1 MKRRVK
7 ALTVVLAICLI
18 TVFIRCQSNETPI
31 QQLIVVVNGDSIE
44 MVFVKGGTF
53 MMGCTDEQGCED
65 NEKPARK
72 ESVSD
77 FYIGKYEVTQRLWR
91 AVMDTDSILPFNG
104 GCEDCPMENVSWKNA
119 QEFIGRLNAMTG
131 KTFRLPTEAEWE
143 YAARGGH
150 KSKHYK
156 YSGSNQVS
164 EVAWYVGNSSGGQY
178 GEAGTTRP
186 VGLKKSNELGLYD
199 MSGNVWE
206 WCGDLYTK
214 EYKQGGKSI
223 HPGWPFEGTYLFFR
237 RILRGGSWGGTAE
250 GCRVSY
256 IDYDIENYSDE
267 YGGFRLVMEPES
279 IK

>member
-1 MKRRVK
+1 
-7 ALTVVLAICLI
+7 
-18 TVFIRCQSNETPI
+18 
-31 QQLIVVVNGDSIE
+31 
-44 MVFVKGGTF
+44 
-53 MMGCTDEQGCED
+53 MMGCTDEQGCDCED

-104 GCEDCPMENVSWKNA
+104 GCGDCPMENVSWKNA

-131 KTFRLPTEAEWE
+131 KTFCLPTEAEWE

-237 RILRGGSWGGTAE
+237 RILRGGSWGGTAK